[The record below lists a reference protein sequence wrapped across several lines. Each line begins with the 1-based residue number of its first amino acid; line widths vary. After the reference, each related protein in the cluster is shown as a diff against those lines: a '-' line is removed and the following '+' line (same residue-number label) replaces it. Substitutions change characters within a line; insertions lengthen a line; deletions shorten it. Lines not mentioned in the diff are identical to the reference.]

1 MKKKIF
7 CTLGPATLNKKFLKF
22 SNKKIDLLRL
32 NMSHVKLQSLDKL
45 IKKIKKIT
53 KVPIC
58 IDTEG
63 AQIRTKVLISKNL
76 RKGQKFYISK
86 NNGNFKVYPNEVFF
100 KLKLNDIILIGFDN
114 LAGKIKN

>member
-1 MKKKIF
+1 MSKEVKAINKMIRTSSQKLNLIIKDIRKKDIN
-7 CTLGPATLNKKFLKF
+7 AAVNILKF

-45 IKKIKKIT
+45 IKKIKKTT

-86 NNGNFKVYPNEVFF
+86 NNGNFKVRCCLF
-100 KLKLNDIILIGFDN
+100 KLLV
-114 LAGKIKN
+114 